1 MKVPADFMLAL
12 GDSKPVLEVEQTLST
27 ELLK

>member
-1 MKVPADFMLAL
+1 MKVPADFMLPL
-12 GDSKPVLEVEQTLST
+12 GDSKPVLNVEQTISI